1 MIFNKK
7 TVKEVFIKKAL
18 IIKYTPR
25 PEILFI
31 FGVIPCHKYL
41 MAISRTRYYEYKKLG
56 LEVHKVEDDK
66 HGLSDYYVRVY
77 KQGDVAES
85 DFYMKPDLPIRFK
98 LYQYN
103 NKKARL
109 YFSANDIGKTR
120 YSK

>member
-7 TVKEVFIKKAL
+7 TVKEVFVKKAV
-18 IIKYTPR
+18 IIKHVPR

-41 MAISRTRYYEYKKLG
+41 MAIGRTRYYEYKKLG
-56 LEVHKVEDDK
+56 LEVYKVES

-77 KQGDVAES
+77 KQGDIPES

-109 YFSANDIGKTR
+109 YFSKSDLGKTR

>member
-18 IIKYTPR
+18 IIKYMPR
-25 PEILFI
+25 PEAVI
-31 FGVIPCHKYL
+31 FGVIPSHKYL

-77 KQGDVAES
+77 KQGEIADS